1 MATNNSKKHA
11 RLYFDPLARSMTKAA
26 NSVGTGA
33 ENLNNAAVNI
43 RKDTA
48 AWFHKFE
55 PYLDNI
61 DKAVD
66 SVAGAGGAIDDFT
79 DSINNGLDR
88 ILSTVRKSLSGWSSH
103 SGQVVTALNG
113 IAANP
118 LDFHNVGNNVKSLL
132 NGLSPGLGDS
142 LSNNMQSLNLDK
154 IAKAPEMVFG
164 AIEHLARAIDNI
176 LAIPLSFISTI
187 YFGVIEIMKKIG
199 RAINEII
206 NSISD
211 FIFSFLDELLPL
223 TEILQLL
230 ETIGTLANQIQ
241 GIASIFGGVNLISG
255 FALQISTFTNQ
266 INSALSNPLDTLI
279 QYLPTDITSGYSQ
292 IMYNLQNPQN
302 FINQFI
308 PDELTGIMSKI
319 SQVTGYGFNGNM
331 GYGIESI
338 LKASQEGLVTGF
350 LNNFASQYS
359 VLGPLIGGTAMQQTE
374 EQAGANPSLVNGYN
388 NGLNNRKYSGSPQ
401 WVS

>member
-1 MATNNSKKHA
+1 MATNKSKKQA
-11 RLYFDPLARSMTKAA
+11 RLYFDPLARSMTSVSNTVGGAA
-26 NSVGTGA
+26 ESA
-33 ENLNNAAVNI
+33 NNAAVNI

-55 PYLDNI
+55 PYLDDI
-61 DKAVD
+61 DNAVD
-66 SVAGAGGAIDDFT
+66 SVVGAGGFIDDVT
-79 DSINNGLDR
+79 DSVDRGFDR

-103 SGQVVTALNG
+103 SGQVVMALNG

-118 LDFHNVGNNVKSLL
+118 LDFNSVGNNVKSLL

-142 LSNNMQSLNLDK
+142 LSNNMQTLNLDK
-154 IAKAPEMVFG
+154 IAKAPEMIFG
-164 AIEHLARAIDNI
+164 SIEHLARAIDNI
-176 LAIPLSFISTI
+176 LAVPLAFISTI

-199 RAINEII
+199 KAINEMI
-206 NSISD
+206 NSLFD
-211 FIFSFLDELLPL
+211 FLFEFLDELLPL
-223 TEILQLL
+223 TEILTLL

-241 GIASIFGGVNLISG
+241 GIASIFGGVNIVSG

-266 INSALSNPLDTLI
+266 INSALTNPFDTVLG
-279 QYLPTDITSGYSQ
+279 YLPNDISQGYSQ

-308 PDELTGIMSKI
+308 PKELTGMLADISK
-319 SQVTGYGFNGNM
+319 VTGYGFNGNM

-350 LNNFASQYS
+350 LNDLKSQYS
-359 VLGPLIGGTAMQQTE
+359 VLGPLIGGTAMKQTP
-374 EQAGANPSLVNGYN
+374 EQVGSNPYLTNGYN
-388 NGLNNRKYSGSPQ
+388 NGLNNRKYSGRPQ